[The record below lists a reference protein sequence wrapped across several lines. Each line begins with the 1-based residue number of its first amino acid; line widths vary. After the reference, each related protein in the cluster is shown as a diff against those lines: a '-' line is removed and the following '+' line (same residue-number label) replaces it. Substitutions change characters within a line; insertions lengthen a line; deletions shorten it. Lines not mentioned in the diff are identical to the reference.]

1 MAATV
6 SPLLPLTLM
15 SICDKLEINNMTHM
29 GYYYMQLGDKYEM
42 NEADYPFNLD
52 SALNLYRNCM
62 CYSKRTINFLKA
74 S

>member
-15 SICDKLEINNMTHM
+15 SICDKLEINNMTHI

-42 NEADYPFNLD
+42 N
-52 SALNLYRNCM
+52 
-62 CYSKRTINFLKA
+62 
-74 S
+74 